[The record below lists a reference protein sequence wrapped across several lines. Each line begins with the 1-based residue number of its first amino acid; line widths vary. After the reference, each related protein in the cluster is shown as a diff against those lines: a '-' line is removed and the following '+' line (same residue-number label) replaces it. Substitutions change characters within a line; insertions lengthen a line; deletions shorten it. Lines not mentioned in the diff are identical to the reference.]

1 MRNSL
6 STPATILAFVVATLY
21 WFGRVEI
28 STRNRFLGISD
39 FLASSTVGHDDFVYS
54 GFVFAV
60 SFLSGFS
67 ILAWAIFNLL
77 AGFTDT
83 HKAQPEPG
91 PLARL
96 WKSYEWPHRMVLL
109 VGLACFVLG
118 TITGP
123 RLALSLGALRDRAP
137 FSISTAEATAYNRT
151 LKLMLWL
158 FTLNYIAAAVLA
170 KESWRMLSS
179 RQKAASAGV
188 VGLFAFLY
196 ITTFASVTGFDAARV
211 PKPEIDLSSAVEPM
225 LQGSRAFLLG
235 TMQDTYSLLV
245 INNGAGSSESR
256 TSRKL
261 LLISHDQMP
270 RLVIK
275 GYENVY

>member
-1 MRNSL
+1 
-6 STPATILAFVVATLY
+6 
-21 WFGRVEI
+21 
-28 STRNRFLGISD
+28 
-39 FLASSTVGHDDFVYS
+39 
-54 GFVFAV
+54 
-60 SFLSGFS
+60 
-67 ILAWAIFNLL
+67 
-77 AGFTDT
+77 
-83 HKAQPEPG
+83 
-91 PLARL
+91 
-96 WKSYEWPHRMVLL
+96 
-109 VGLACFVLG
+109 
-118 TITGP
+118 
-123 RLALSLGALRDRAP
+123 
-137 FSISTAEATAYNRT
+137 
-151 LKLMLWL
+151 MLWL

-196 ITTFASVTGFDAARV
+196 ITTFASVTGFEAARV

-235 TMQDTYSLLV
+235 TMQDTYLLLV